1 MWNGRV
7 GDFAVSTDPS
17 QGGVG
22 GLVAVNPIQTAILML
37 LFTDVRVDPTDL
49 RYEMHGD
56 RRGWVGDGFDVR
68 ADLGEAPLGSRL
80 WLYRRSVLVT
90 AVKKPTL
97 AAIEADALSALQPL
111 VAQGAAAKITVSG
124 SQDGPAGR
132 IYARHQGLRARQARA
147 LLRPLRYP
155 LEARGWPMSVRS
167 LASLGTLARQAFTQS
182 VTGAVVKLWANTFTV
197 LGKVFALL
205 DFEHEQRRA
214 YLYEQI
220 FASTAALHWLI
231 RHGFELGLT
240 HGPGTRPRPG
250 R

>member
-1 MWNGRV
+1 MQLTITSLTDAGVVTLPPDIVWGGRS

-22 GLVAVNPIQTAILML
+22 GLVAVNPIQTAILVL

-132 IYARHQGLRARQARA
+132 IYLDIKVYG
-147 LLRPLRYP
+147 
-155 LEARGWPMSVRS
+155 RGKRELYSGRFD
-167 LASLGTLARQAFTQS
+167 TL
-182 VTGAVVKLWANTFTV
+182 W
-197 LGKVFALL
+197 
-205 DFEHEQRRA
+205 RRA
-214 YLYEQI
+214 D
-220 FASTAALHWLI
+220 
-231 RHGFELGLT
+231 GL
-240 HGPGTRPRPG
+240 
-250 R
+250 